1 MLPSVSALFLAPRDP
16 AAAPR
21 PAVLVLNFTL
31 VLALLALGFTF
42 TFQQLQYRW
51 NWDAPWRYRT
61 VFAQGWITTLL
72 IASAALILSTLV
84 AVGTALLGRSRLL
97 AARALVRVYT
107 ELARGTPLL
116 VQILLLF
123 YVIAPAIQLTHRLTV
138 GILALSFFTGAYL
151 AEIVRA
157 GIDGVARTQ
166 WESAKA
172 IGLTRPQI
180 YRLVVL
186 PQALR
191 QILPPLAGQFV
202 SLVKDSSLLSV
213 IGIGE
218 FTQQAQQVNSLTY
231 STLESYLP
239 LAVGYLILTLPLS
252 IWSRHLERRSHFDT

>member
-1 MLPSVSALFLAPRDP
+1 MRLRVSELLLAPRDP
-16 AAAPR
+16 ATPAR
-21 PAVLVLNFTL
+21 PVVVAFNALA
-31 VLALLALGFTF
+31 VLALLGLGFTV

-51 NWDAPWRYRT
+51 NWEAPWRYRS
-61 VFAQGWITTLL
+61 ALLQGWGLTLV
-72 IASAALILSTLV
+72 IALAALALSTALGL
-84 AVGTALLGRSRLL
+84 AAALLSRSRLL
-97 AARALVRVYT
+97 AARALARVYV

-123 YVIAPAIQLTHRLTV
+123 YVIAPAVGLTHRLTV
-138 GILALSFFTGAYL
+138 GVLALSLFAGAYIG
-151 AEIVRA
+151 EIVRA
-157 GIDGVARTQ
+157 GIEGIGRTQ
-166 WESAKA
+166 WESARA
-172 IGLTRPQI
+172 IGLTRTQT

-218 FTQQAQQVNSLTY
+218 FAMQAQQVNSLTY

-239 LAVGYLILTLPLS
+239 LAAGYLVLTLPLS